1 MNLKKNIRYVLGKA
15 SQVKITGSVDNTK
28 EGDYRVTYSWRGRKK
43 TVTVKVRE
51 YEAASIGDE
60 NSYTV
65 DLGGAVTADDFVKKV
80 KDASEV
86 SLKILNAK
94 NGIKAGEYSISVEA
108 KDIYGNKTTGKSKLI
123 LEEDKTPPEI
133 SGAED
138 TEILQG
144 KTMDFSSGVTV
155 KDNADPDPS
164 LSVDS
169 TSRPEYT
176 RNICGNLCRKRPF
189 GE

>member
-1 MNLKKNIRYVLGKA
+1 MVI
-15 SQVKITGSVDNTK
+15 
-28 EGDYRVTYSWRGRKK
+28 
-43 TVTVKVRE
+43 
-51 YEAASIGDE
+51 
-60 NSYTV
+60 
-65 DLGGAVTADDFVKKV
+65 
-80 KDASEV
+80 
-86 SLKILNAK
+86 
-94 NGIKAGEYSISVEA
+94 
-108 KDIYGNKTTGKSKLI
+108 KTTGKSKLI

-169 TSRPEYT
+169 TKADLNTPGTYVVTYVAKDRS
-176 RNICGNLCRKRPF
+176 GNETKVERKITVKANS
-189 GE
+189 

>member
-1 MNLKKNIRYVLGKA
+1 MK
-15 SQVKITGSVDNTK
+15 
-28 EGDYRVTYSWRGRKK
+28 
-43 TVTVKVRE
+43 
-51 YEAASIGDE
+51 

-94 NGIKAGEYSISVEA
+94 KWDKAGEYSISVEA

-164 LSVDS
+164 LS
-169 TSRPEYT
+169 RPEYT